1 MDLNSIPRPADGF
14 HIEEMDGEFLLYHP
28 GGDRIVQLNATAAL
42 VWRLCDGKRSLR
54 EIIVLLKEAYPDSAD
69 DVMADVPE
77 VMTELAEN
85 GCVHTA

>member
-1 MDLNSIPRPADGF
+1 MDLNSIPKPADGF

-54 EIIVLLKEAYPDSAD
+54 EIIALLTEAYPDAACQ
-69 DVMADVPE
+69 VTADVTE
-77 VMTELAEN
+77 VVAELVEN